1 MKIVQGTLF
10 AIILLTCPG
19 YSLGKSDNFLKNS
32 SVPDETIQEFM
43 KSLQTDVNQAL
54 STKQWDKLDA
64 ALQSAQVPDFENWFV
79 GTFGVENGRTMAETY
94 SEKLMEWE
102 ENIKNS
108 IRSNGDASGQ
118 MILRETYGDLQRP
131 NAPESK
137 TIDNAIRTNLTHAAV
152 FCALAYEGKKANGET
167 FSTTFGYATLING
180 RFRLVPEIAM
190 QKLPG
195 MSAVGKPN

>member
-43 KSLQTDVNQAL
+43 KSLQTDVSQAL

-79 GTFGVENGRTMAETY
+79 GTFGVENGSTMAETY

-108 IRSNGDASGQ
+108 IRSNGDASRQ
-118 MILRETYGDLQRP
+118 
-131 NAPESK
+131 
-137 TIDNAIRTNLTHAAV
+137 
-152 FCALAYEGKKANGET
+152 
-167 FSTTFGYATLING
+167 
-180 RFRLVPEIAM
+180 
-190 QKLPG
+190 
-195 MSAVGKPN
+195 